1 MKSAHLLQAI
11 QWGKQAWDE
20 IDSETIRKCFAK
32 VGMYPKKLSDDD
44 DDDPFEGEEMMN
56 LKELCPK
63 LSNDCSAE
71 QYLDADDYVPFCDNL
86 INIEDSNWR
95 EGLRKELL
103 NETSTSEK
111 RPKLDDLDNDE
122 DTDGEQEDDDFDV
135 PLKEP
140 DIETTAKAA
149 NVAENLLDFAY
160 FTGNEELCRAVLNVN
175 DILTDI
181 RLAGQK

>member
-1 MKSAHLLQAI
+1 M
-11 QWGKQAWDE
+11 
-20 IDSETIRKCFAK
+20 
-32 VGMYPKKLSDDD
+32 
-44 DDDPFEGEEMMN
+44 
-56 LKELCPK
+56 
-63 LSNDCSAE
+63 
-71 QYLDADDYVPFCDNL
+71 
-86 INIEDSNWR
+86 
-95 EGLRKELL
+95 

-135 PLKEP
+135 PLKES
-140 DIETTAKAA
+140 DIKTTAKAA

-181 RLAGQK
+181 RLAGQKQAHITDFFKPS